1 MAIRNGMQ
9 ASDLDVTW
17 RKSSWSGPQGGNC
30 VEFAKLPD
38 GQVAI
43 RNSRHPSG
51 PALVFTPGEWDAFS
65 KAVVGGEFEL
75 HILASTKNG
84 TWPPASHPAP
94 RATCLWGHYTGR
106 SNSPFLAPIRKASHS
121 VCVYT

>member
-1 MAIRNGMQ
+1 MTIRNGMQ

-30 VEFAKLPD
+30 VEFAKLSD

-51 PALVFTPGEWDAFS
+51 PALIFTPSEWEAFS
-65 KAVVGGEFEL
+65 KAVVGDEFEL
-75 HILASTKNG
+75 HLPKMVRG
-84 TWPPASHPAP
+84 P
-94 RATCLWGHYTGR
+94 RRLTQRRGPRVCGGNYAGR
-106 SNSPFLAPIRKASHS
+106 SNSPFLAPTRKASHS
-121 VCVYT
+121 VFV

>member
-30 VEFAKLPD
+30 VELAKLPD

-51 PALVFTPGEWDAFS
+51 PALVFTPGEWEAYS

-75 HILASTKNG
+75 HPQKIVRG
-84 TWPPASHPAP
+84 P
-94 RATCLWGHYTGR
+94 RRLTQRRGPRVYGGVTREGR
-106 SNSPFLAPIRKASHS
+106 TPRS
-121 VCVYT
+121 

>member
-30 VEFAKLPD
+30 VEFAKLSD

-51 PALVFTPGEWDAFS
+51 PALIFTPSEWEAFS

-75 HILASTKNG
+75 HLLK
-84 TWPPASHPAP
+84 WYVAP
-94 RATCLWGHYTGR
+94 GVSPSAEGHVSMGVFTREGR
-106 SNSPFLAPIRKASHS
+106 TPRS
-121 VCVYT
+121 